1 MAGVILILRQP
12 AIILGSFF
20 SSIRIV
26 YIIYTLIYTILL
38 VGIGG
43 FVYVYL
49 MIVLGGIRRMDIES
63 LSPKVYGTLLLYKNT
78 ERRCISSLCILKFKL
93 PQTLSNIKTIKML

>member
-1 MAGVILILRQP
+1 MKARIPLVRNCVKPIISAVVMAGVILILRQP

-20 SSIRIV
+20 SGIRIV
-26 YIIYTLIYTILL
+26 YIIYTLIYTIIL

-49 MIVLGGIRRMDIES
+49 MIILGGIRRMDIES
-63 LSPKVYGTLLLYKNT
+63 LSPKVYGMLPRFLRKKLL
-78 ERRCISSLCILKFKL
+78 
-93 PQTLSNIKTIKML
+93 